1 MSDRLME
8 FTQTP
13 FGKSLAAMLGLPQPP
28 RLNRAKAAWAD
39 RPLDGKFVTVG
50 SGNGAI
56 LAKPLLEALATAG
69 AVLRVVPE
77 HAGLAPVKQAAAE
90 LGLAV
95 TGNPGAD
102 ASAPRSH
109 AVLFDASGIASAEQ
123 LRELYD
129 FFQPLV
135 RSLPANGRVVV
146 LSRSPDEIEE
156 IGLKTAQ
163 TALRGFVRSLG
174 KEVGKNG
181 TTANLLE
188 VAEGGAQWLAA
199 PLRFFLSEH
208 SAYVTGQL
216 LRVGKGP
223 QGGEPLPLTGSLA
236 GKVALVTGAARGI
249 GASIAETLARE
260 GATVIGMD
268 HPSAEGGLGE
278 TMARIGGH
286 GLALDVTAPDA
297 AERIAKEAVGKFG
310 GLDIVVHNAGVTRD
324 KMLRNMSQQQWDL
337 VLNINLGAILR
348 INEGLLKNGL
358 KDGARIVCISSIG
371 GIAGNAGQ
379 TNYGSTKAGVIG
391 YTQAMAATMAK
402 RGGAINAVA
411 PGFIETAMTAAMPL
425 GPREVGRRINSLSQ
439 AGLPQDI
446 AETVTFFASPAAGGV
461 NGSTLRV
468 CGQNW
473 MGA

>member
-13 FGKSLAAMLGLPQPP
+13 FGKSLATMLGLPQPP
-28 RLNRAKAAWAD
+28 RLNRAKAPWAD

-50 SGNGAI
+50 AGNGAA
-56 LAKPLLEALATAG
+56 LTQPLLEALAAAG
-69 AVLRVVPE
+69 AVVRIVPE
-77 HAGLAPVKQAAAE
+77 HAGLAPVKAAAAA
-90 LGLAV
+90 LNIAV

-109 AVLFDASGIASAEQ
+109 AVLFDASGITGAEQ

-135 RSLPANGRVVV
+135 RNLPSNGRVVV
-146 LSRSPDEIEE
+146 LSRAPDEIED

-174 KEVGKNG
+174 KEIGKNG
-181 TTANLLE
+181 STANLLE
-188 VAEGGAQWLAA
+188 VAEGGEAWLAA

-223 QGGEPLPLTGSLA
+223 KGGEPLALTGSLA

-260 GATVIGMD
+260 GAQVIGMD

-297 AERIAKEAVGKFG
+297 AERIAKEVAGKFG

-324 KMLRNMSQQQWDL
+324 KMLRNMSPQQWDL

-348 INEGLLKNGL
+348 INEGLLNKGL
-358 KDGARIVCISSIG
+358 NEGARIVCISSIG

-391 YTQAMAATMAK
+391 YAQALAATMAK
-402 RGGAINAVA
+402 RGGSINAVA

-446 AETVTFFASPAAGGV
+446 AETVAFLASPAAGGV